1 MKVHFSKT
9 SQIDFENSAMLGM
22 LYLYA
27 SKEEKNKI
35 VYFMILLQY
44 SSRLLNF
51 LQFRCE
57 GNMNKCLHSASSFR
71 EPLVNFEEISCG

>member
-1 MKVHFSKT
+1 
-9 SQIDFENSAMLGM
+9 M
-22 LYLYA
+22 LYLYV

-35 VYFMILLQY
+35 VYFMIFLQY